1 MGKARPGKNSGD
13 DARKAGAA
21 GKGGDPGTAGDP
33 SKAGQPS
40 RQVLLFEC
48 GASWLWL
55 LAGPAA
61 ALAMVV
67 VQFRAGVGFQLTV
80 PMMFFVL
87 VTTFMALQVKAARV
101 HTSVELTRT
110 TLREGTELLEIKEI
124 VSVFPEPREPVRNRG
139 PISSWRVKPSEA
151 PEPWQRARALGE
163 LSGVPRGR
171 TGVGLELTGG
181 RLVQAWARDA
191 DALRAELTR
200 LVG

>member
-1 MGKARPGKNSGD
+1 MGKARPGRDSGD
-13 DARKAGAA
+13 DARKAGGA
-21 GKGGDPGTAGDP
+21 GKAGDEP
-33 SKAGQPS
+33 
-40 RQVLLFEC
+40 LLFEC

-67 VQFRAGVGFQLTV
+67 VQFRAGLGFRLTV

-87 VTTFMALQVKAARV
+87 VTAFVALQVKAARV
-101 HTSVELTRT
+101 HTSVELTRA

-124 VSVFPEPREPVRNRG
+124 VSVLPEPQEPVRTRG

-191 DALRAELTR
+191 DALRAELNR

>member
-1 MGKARPGKNSGD
+1 MGKARPGKDSGD
-13 DARKAGAA
+13 DAGKAGDA
-21 GKGGDPGTAGDP
+21 KAGDASGEP
-33 SKAGQPS
+33 
-40 RQVLLFEC
+40 LLFEC

-61 ALAMVV
+61 ALAMVI
-67 VQFRAGVGFQLTV
+67 VQFRAGAGFRLTV
-80 PMMFFVL
+80 PMMFFVI
-87 VTTFMALQVKAARV
+87 VTAFMALQVKAARI
-101 HTSVELTRT
+101 HTSVELTRA
-110 TLREGTELLEIKEI
+110 TLREGTELLSIKEI

-171 TGVGLELTGG
+171 TAVGLELTGG